1 MFLYILRIIYK
12 PLFFYKI
19 FSIYITKIIRN
30 IRWNNYKNFKITA
43 TPHPFFENLCI
54 SNQEITIN
62 TVSKKKIW
70 VTYKNTFKPTFNL

>member
-12 PLFFYKI
+12 PLFFYKF

-62 TVSKKKIW
+62 TVSKKK
-70 VTYKNTFKPTFNL
+70 NLGNI